1 MKKAYS
7 HVMRKYI
14 VAAVAASLMLILCA
28 GLLCIEKNYV
38 LAGIQGAAGIAV
50 ISAVVILGK
59 KRKETIAKY
68 IHKILEDSSGIS
80 ENAIISVPMPM
91 AVCSI
96 DGTIRWYNER
106 FAGIFGDHKLPY
118 EVLDDCIPKLKWSD
132 VLKYPGGKTFETVMG
147 DHTYSVHWNMIKDR
161 MGANKLGDHYS
172 VFFYLVD
179 VTHIKQIEENYRNE
193 RVDIALINVDNYD
206 EFAQKSD
213 DDLVEA
219 ASGKIRS
226 AVAAWAK
233 SANAVLKKTDR
244 DRYFMAFEHQYL
256 DKYINTNFS
265 IVENVG
271 LIAREAK
278 FPLSVS
284 IGIGTGG
291 NIADNE
297 TSARHALDL
306 ALGRG
311 GGQVCIKDDTQ
322 FKFYGGNNGEY
333 ERSSRVKARAVAS
346 ALRDFIAGS
355 DNVIFMGHTGA
366 DFDCF
371 GAAVGLQ
378 RAVRSLGKTP
388 FIVHEHSAPAIDNM
402 YNMLKSEPEYNGM
415 FMDENDILEEVT
427 KDTLLV
433 VLDTHRPSMLP
444 CSKLLEKVS
453 KVVLIDHH
461 RRSTEFISPCS
472 LIYHEPYASS
482 TCEMVTELIEYMGI
496 GSSITKQEAQC
507 LYTGIIMDTK
517 NFMLKTGVR
526 TFEAASYL
534 RKMGLDT
541 VAVRRMFCTT
551 KEDYTLKSEIVNS
564 SVMIAGNIALGKTYR
579 THNNIRMVAS
589 QAADEVLNLDNVTAS
604 VVVYPSEGGC
614 GFSARSVGTVN
625 VQLIMEKLG
634 GGGHA
639 TVSGAYIKG
648 IDVDEGVKRAGA
660 AVRAYLADIKE

>member
-7 HVMRKYI
+7 HAMRKYMI
-14 VAAVAASLMLILCA
+14 AAVTAAVILVLCA
-28 GLLCIEKNYV
+28 GILCRERNYI
-38 LAGIQGAAGIAV
+38 LAGIQGAAGMAV
-50 ISAVVILGK
+50 ITIVLILGK

-68 IHKILEDSSGIS
+68 IHKILDDNDDIS

-91 AVCSI
+91 AICSI
-96 DGTIRWYNER
+96 DGTIRWYNDR
-106 FAGIFGDHKLPY
+106 FAGIFGNSKLPY
-118 EVLDDCIPKLKWSD
+118 EVLDDCIPKLKWSE
-132 VLKYPGGKTFETVMG
+132 VLKYPNGRTFETVMG
-147 DHTYSVHWNMIKDR
+147 DNTYSVHWNMIKDR
-161 MGANKLGDHYS
+161 IGANKLGDHYS

-179 VTHIKQIEENYRNE
+179 VTHIKQVEENYRNE

-219 ASGKIRS
+219 ASGKIRA

-233 SANAVLKKTDR
+233 SGNAVLKKTDR
-244 DRYFMAFEHQYL
+244 DRYFMAFEHRYL
-256 DKYINTNFS
+256 DKYISGNFT
-265 IVENVG
+265 IVENVRQ
-271 LIAREAK
+271 IAQEAK

-297 TSARHALDL
+297 TSARNALDL

-311 GGQVCIKDDTQ
+311 GGQVCVKDDTQ
-322 FKFYGGNNGEY
+322 FKFYGGKNGEY

-355 DNVIFMGHTGA
+355 DHVIFMGHKGA
-366 DFDCF
+366 DYDCF
-371 GAAVGLQ
+371 GAAIGLQ
-378 RAVRSLGKTP
+378 RVVRSLGKTP
-388 FIVHEHSAPAIDNM
+388 FIVHERSAPAVDNM
-402 YNMLKSEPEYNGM
+402 YNMLKSETEYNGM
-415 FMDENDILEEVT
+415 FIDENDILEEVT

-444 CSKLLEKVS
+444 CQKLLEKVS

-472 LIYHEPYASS
+472 LVYHEPYASS

-496 GSSITKQEAQC
+496 GGAITKQEAQC

-517 NFMLKTGVR
+517 NFMLKTGAR

-551 KEDYTLKSEIVNS
+551 KEDYTLKAEIVNS
-564 SVMIAGNIALGKTYR
+564 SVMLAGNIAIGKTYR
-579 THNNIRMVAS
+579 AYKNIRMVAS
-589 QAADEVLNLDNVTAS
+589 QAADEMLNLNNVMAS
-604 VVVYPSEGGC
+604 VVVYPAEGGT
-614 GFSARSVGTVN
+614 GFSARSVGSMN

-648 IDVDEGVKRAGA
+648 IDVDEGIKRASA
-660 AVRAYLADIKE
+660 AVRSYLADVKE

>member
-1 MKKAYS
+1 M
-7 HVMRKYI
+7 I
-14 VAAVAASLMLILCA
+14 AAITASVILILCA
-28 GLLCIEKNYV
+28 AILGRQRNYI
-38 LAGIQGAAGIAV
+38 LAGVQGAAGLGVIAV
-50 ISAVVILGK
+50 VLFLGK
-59 KRKETIAKY
+59 KRREMIAKY
-68 IHKILEDSSGIS
+68 IHKILEDDDGIL
-80 ENAIISVPMPM
+80 ENAIISVPIPM
-91 AVCSI
+91 VICGI
-96 DGTIRWYNER
+96 DGTIRWYNEM
-106 FAGIFGDHKLPY
+106 FAGIFGNSSLHY
-118 EVLDDCIPKLKWSD
+118 EVLDDCIPKLKWSE
-132 VLKYPGGKTFETVMG
+132 VLKYPGGRTFETVMDG
-147 DHTYSVHWNMIKDR
+147 NTYSVYWNMVKDK

-179 VTHIKQIEENYRNE
+179 VTRIKRVEENYRNE

-213 DDLVEA
+213 DDLVETT
-219 ASGKIRS
+219 SGKIRA

-233 SANAVLKKTDR
+233 SADAVLKKTDR
-244 DRYFMAFEHQYL
+244 DRYFMVFEHQYL
-256 DKYINTNFS
+256 DKYISGNFK
-265 IVENVG
+265 IVENVR
-271 LIAREAK
+271 LIAQEVK

-291 NIADNE
+291 NIGENE
-297 TSARHALDL
+297 TSARNALDL

-311 GGQVCIKDDTQ
+311 GGQVCVKDDTQ
-322 FKFYGGNNGEY
+322 FKFYGGRNGEY

-355 DNVIFMGHTGA
+355 DHVIFMGHKGA

-388 FIVHEHSAPAIDNM
+388 FIIHERFAPAVDSM

-415 FMDENDILEEVT
+415 FIDEDEILEEVT

-444 CSKLLEKVS
+444 CKKLLERIS

-472 LIYHEPYASS
+472 LVYHEPYASS
-482 TCEMVTELIEYMGI
+482 TCEMATELIEYMGI
-496 GSSITKQEAQC
+496 GGAITKQEAQC

-517 NFMLKTGVR
+517 NFMLKTGAR

-551 KEDYTLKSEIVNS
+551 KEDYSLKAEIVNS
-564 SVMIAGNIALGKTYR
+564 SAMIAENIAIGKTYR
-579 THNNIRMVAS
+579 SHRNIRMVAS
-589 QAADEVLNLDNVTAS
+589 QAADEMLNLNNVMAS
-604 VVVYPSEGGC
+604 VVVYPAEGGAS
-614 GFSARSVGTVN
+614 FSARSVGSIN

-648 IDVDEGVKRAGA
+648 IGVDEGVKRAGA
-660 AVRAYLADIKE
+660 AIRSYLADIKE